1 MELYEISLLTSL
13 WIIII
18 FAVLFFGLLYLNFIK
33 RKKILKNGLGDEE
46 ILKNLRKKYRQFF
59 YDKWQISK
67 KNSSVPLYTLANSPT
82 LIAAKNN

>member
-46 ILKNLRKKYRQFF
+46 ILKNLRKKYR
-59 YDKWQISK
+59 
-67 KNSSVPLYTLANSPT
+67 KNT
-82 LIAAKNN
+82 

>member
-46 ILKNLRKKYRQFF
+46 ILKNLRKNI
-59 YDKWQISK
+59 D
-67 KNSSVPLYTLANSPT
+67 NSFMINGR
-82 LIAAKNN
+82 

>member
-46 ILKNLRKKYRQFF
+46 ILKNLRKNIDNSFMIMADQQKEF
-59 YDKWQISK
+59 IS
-67 KNSSVPLYTLANSPT
+67 STLYLS
-82 LIAAKNN
+82 